1 MRTFY
6 FRWTQQNRVIIKYPD
21 NLRVVD
27 EFNLKLVAEY
37 KVPTSAEIMQQV
49 IGHELNQHNYKFKM
63 HSLIDLEEL
72 TQTRIIS
79 GYVLFPLPLT

>member
-1 MRTFY
+1 MTLDVDLF
-6 FRWTQQNRVIIKYPD
+6 FRWMPQNRAIIRYPD
-21 NLRVVD
+21 DLRVID
-27 EFNLKLVAEY
+27 EFDRKLVAQY
-37 KVPTSAEIMQQV
+37 KVPTSADIMQQV

-79 GYVLFPLPLT
+79 GYVLVVS